1 MIYNIS
7 ILSEYLNISILSK
20 ELKVDIPTLATLT

>member
-7 ILSEYLNISILSK
+7 ILSKHLNISILSK